1 MCSGLQHIALL
12 WLSSLAV
19 CTTDTLREKAERL
32 MSETPLIDGHNDLP
46 WQIRSLYNNQLNQVD
61 LNTLNKTHTNIP
73 KIKAGHLGAQFWAA
87 YVPCDCQ
94 YKDAVRQTLEQ
105 IDLVHRMTQSYPEHL
120 KFCTSSQE
128 ILQAFQENKTA
139 SLIGVEGGHS
149 IDSSMATL
157 RMFYQLGVRYLTLT
171 HSCNAPW
178 ADNWKVDNGDEN
190 PESNGLSE
198 FGKNLIKEMNRIGM
212 IIDLAHVSQK
222 VMKDVLDISEAPV
235 IFSHSSA
242 YKICP
247 SKRNV
252 PDDILIKVAEKKGI
266 VMVNFYNNYVTCNK
280 TASLSDVADHF
291 DHIRQVGGA
300 AIVGFGGDYD
310 GVSRVPQGLE
320 DVSKY
325 PDLVAELLN
334 RGWTDKEVKEALGE
348 NLLRVFK
355 KVEEVRD
362 QMSKTLPNDIPIP
375 YEEVNNPC
383 RTSYGYQINNGAE
396 VFKLAFYPLLIF
408 SIALQY

>member
-1 MCSGLQHIALL
+1 
-12 WLSSLAV
+12 
-19 CTTDTLREKAERL
+19 
-32 MSETPLIDGHNDLP
+32 
-46 WQIRSLYNNQLNQVD
+46 
-61 LNTLNKTHTNIP
+61 
-73 KIKAGHLGAQFWAA
+73 
-87 YVPCDCQ
+87 
-94 YKDAVRQTLEQ
+94 
-105 IDLVHRMTQSYPEHL
+105 
-120 KFCTSSQE
+120 
-128 ILQAFQENKTA
+128 
-139 SLIGVEGGHS
+139 
-149 IDSSMATL
+149 MATL

-171 HSCNAPW
+171 HSCNTPW
-178 ADNWKVDNGDEN
+178 WIMEMKIQKAMVYLNLEKLLCVVQ
-190 PESNGLSE
+190 
-198 FGKNLIKEMNRIGM
+198 NLIKEMNRIGM

-280 TASLSDVADHF
+280 IANLSDVADHF
-291 DHIRQVGGA
+291 DHIKHVGGA

-355 KVEEVRD
+355 KVEEV
-362 QMSKTLPNDIPIP
+362 L
-375 YEEVNNPC
+375 
-383 RTSYGYQINNGAE
+383 
-396 VFKLAFYPLLIF
+396 
-408 SIALQY
+408 